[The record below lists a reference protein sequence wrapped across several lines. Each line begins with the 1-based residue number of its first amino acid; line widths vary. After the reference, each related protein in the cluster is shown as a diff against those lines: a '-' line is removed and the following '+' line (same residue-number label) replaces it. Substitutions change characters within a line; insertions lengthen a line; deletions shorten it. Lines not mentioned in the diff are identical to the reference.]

1 MDITP
6 VIGTLAAMA
15 SSASFAPQAWK
26 IIKERHT
33 GDISSAMYVL
43 TVSSFGL
50 WLAYGV
56 LRGDL
61 PLIVPNALCLLMSAF
76 ILLMSVLPQRKKD
89 EVADVLDPRTEPD
102 DDPKPPKGAA
112 P

>member
-1 MDITP
+1 VDITP
-6 VIGTLAAMA
+6 VIGTLAALA
-15 SSASFAPQAWK
+15 SSASFVPQAWK

-33 GDISSAMYVL
+33 GDISAAMYVL

-56 LRGDL
+56 LRGDV

-89 EVADVLDPRTEPD
+89 AVADVFAAKTEPD
-102 DDPKPPKGAA
+102 DPQPSKGTT